1 MNSSSVYSIGDSIFK
16 KATQLYN
23 DYISS
28 ERAHKERM
36 KDMLQEINHGEI
48 IFSKNNVC
56 VHANE
61 QPRWS
66 NSPSTA
72 GACGAKNCLPGY
84 FSIKLIKKSQPNQ
97 DNHRTTDELA
107 SKLIGSKECQVK
119 ETSFIIKK
127 EFELERDTAEEN
139 DDDDELVNGLNKMNL
154 NKHSPVNL
162 PNDNNDLTNQ
172 ATSKTNS
179 SAYLKQPTDS
189 PSNQPESSSAYHSMI
204 ITWMPNLIFEEKPN
218 QLTRNLSLRNSTNN
232 SSNNNQPKKA
242 HQRSQSLGGLTAAHH
257 SNQHNF
263 HRLESQ
269 VDDGQIRSY
278 ASDFHL
284 NIRSNSS
291 RAEESPV
298 DPANLVF
305 QININQIKSLKLF
318 FGSRMVKRSEDDQ
331 PDSGGGGSS
340 QDGQLVIGN
349 YDLKFKIFHFH
360 NDGLSKLE
368 QFLSDWCFVFC
379 LQQKSFSN
387 GLLSFF
393 ESIYEE
399 PFVAG
404 DVNNSL
410 LDFYTNKFLQ
420 VKAQKQIEKEY
431 NNNDVNCIQLYT
443 VNLPA
448 LNYLDLQN
456 ECSTYKPVGIESL
469 EEYNQFFAADGQL
482 IYDFEKL
489 KTRVFFSGV
498 EPSSRKY
505 FYPYLLNRFSVNLTT
520 KEKNEIIKHGEFLYK
535 NIDERRRR
543 MSKDDKFY
551 PKFVQY
557 KQTVSVDLPR
567 TDRCNKELQDKKT
580 LKMMERILLNYTLYS
595 TRIGYTQGLDA
606 FSLSLLI
613 NRPRVSTKDVN
624 RFF

>member
-1 MNSSSVYSIGDSIFK
+1 MNSSSTCPTGDSSESTLGSRLYK

-28 ERAHKERM
+28 ERTHKERL

-56 VHANE
+56 VHTNE

-66 NSPSTA
+66 NSTAA
-72 GACGAKNCLPGY
+72 GACGKNCLPGY
-84 FSIKLIKKSQPNQ
+84 FSIKLIKSEPHK
-97 DNHRTTDELA
+97 DNRPEPA
-107 SKLIGSKECQVK
+107 NNLIRSKESQVK

-127 EFELERDTAEEN
+127 EFDLEQVTNEEH
-139 DDDDELVNGLNKMNL
+139 DGELVNGLNKANL
-154 NKHSPVNL
+154 NSPT
-162 PNDNNDLTNQ
+162 DSNDLSNQ
-172 ATSKTNS
+172 AASKTNS
-179 SAYLKQPTDS
+179 SVYLKQPASAQTKSGDHKQQS
-189 PSNQPESSSAYHSMI
+189 PYHSMI

-218 QLTRNLSLRNSTNN
+218 QLTRNLSLRSNTNSSHSKKHRRSRSLNNSTAVQPG
-232 SSNNNQPKKA
+232 SN
-242 HQRSQSLGGLTAAHH
+242 HGSHH
-257 SNQHNF
+257 NYPHNF
-263 HRLESQ
+263 HRLETDS
-269 VDDGQIRSY
+269 GLRSY

-284 NIRSNSS
+284 SLVSNSYN
-291 RAEESPV
+291 RAEENTM
-298 DPANLVF
+298 DAENLIF

-318 FGSRMVKRSEDDQ
+318 FGSRMAERRADDEQ
-331 PDSGGGGSS
+331 EYPNGGK
-340 QDGQLVIGN
+340 DGQLVIGN
-349 YDLKFKIFHFH
+349 YDLHFKIFHFH
-360 NDGLSKLE
+360 NGGLSKLE
-368 QFLSDWCFVFC
+368 QFLADWCFVFC
-379 LQQKSFSN
+379 LKQKSFSS

-410 LDFYTNKFLQ
+410 LDFYTNKFVQLKNQ
-420 VKAQKQIEKEY
+420 MQIEKEY
-431 NNNDVNCIQLYT
+431 HDVNCIQLYT

-456 ECSTYKPVGIESL
+456 ECSTYKPVGINSL
-469 EEYNQFFAADGQL
+469 EDYNKFFSKDGQL
-482 IYDFEKL
+482 IYDFDKL

-567 TDRCNKELQDKKT
+567 TDRCNKELQDRKT

-595 TRIGYTQGLDA
+595 TRIGYTQGNDIFLVIGE
-606 FSLSLLI
+606 LSSNSRI
-613 NRPRVSTKDVN
+613 VSTKDVN